1 MIGIITLNSHQLMMF
16 FKKRVQINIETS
28 LCMIGIITL
37 NSQYI
42 VVIKEVVIRSPFCKF
57 TLFRQHFND
66 QKLQSYIHHSRATEC
81 LQSNSEE
88 EIMQFLFIFDFHFQ
102 CTTKICPYQL
112 FHSYLMKYCVLTIS
126 ICSTI
131 PEIIYIGI

>member
-1 MIGIITLNSHQLMMF
+1 
-16 FKKRVQINIETS
+16 
-28 LCMIGIITL
+28 MIGIITL

-81 LQSNSEE
+81 LQSNSVVQ
-88 EIMQFLFIFDFHFQ
+88 IMQFLLSRRDPFMVRRRLINPSFMLIETDLPNGTFWKLSSIEPHQ
-102 CTTKICPYQL
+102 
-112 FHSYLMKYCVLTIS
+112 YLD
-126 ICSTI
+126 
-131 PEIIYIGI
+131 G